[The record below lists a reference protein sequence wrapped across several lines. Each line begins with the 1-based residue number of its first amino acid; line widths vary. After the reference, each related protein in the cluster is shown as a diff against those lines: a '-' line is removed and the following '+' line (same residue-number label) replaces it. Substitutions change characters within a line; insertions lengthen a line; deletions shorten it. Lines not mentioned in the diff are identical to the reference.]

1 MIIVFVV
8 VFPIFPAI
16 SLVGDYSDLSEWF
29 MALVMPSITLALV
42 MSVYAVRM
50 LRDNLIEVDYLDNY
64 FKDRV
69 YIFLSKH
76 MSKNNIPAITAHF
89 TGNFSSDN
97 QFGGNPNEIAITFPS
112 LHKNLIKELWNKRD
126 KVTDY
131 EVITEPT
138 HHGPTNL
145 TNPMIFL
152 ELGSTIKNWTD
163 KKAGKI
169 IGETLIECINNFK
182 FAKKIAIALGGPHY
196 SQKFTEILIESEYAI
211 GTIVPKY
218 ALPYINEETYKSIIK
233 QTIEKIEYV
242 IIDWKGL
249 GKEKQRIMEIIN
261 KYDLAIIKI

>member
-1 MIIVFVV
+1 MRKFLIVTSEKDLASMNIANNIIDANNFIEIES
-8 VFPIFPAI
+8 FEKGRLYKKD
-16 SLVGDYSDLSEWF
+16 SLLLTIV
-29 MALVMPSITLALV
+29 
-42 MSVYAVRM
+42 
-50 LRDNLIEVDYLDNY
+50 RDNLIEVDYLDNY
-64 FKDRV
+64 FKDRI

-112 LHKNLIKELWNKRD
+112 LHKNLIRELWNKRD

-218 ALPYINEETYKSIIK
+218 ALHYINEEIYKSIIK